1 MDIIQISYQIE
12 IYPYYEFQGKY
23 VNTSENLIS
32 SYHFFSLTKILGLH
46 HYIQDEKLLRKFPNI
61 YNFQTDVIVYF
72 LDT

>member
-32 SYHFFSLTKILGLH
+32 SYHFCFF
-46 HYIQDEKLLRKFPNI
+46 D
-61 YNFQTDVIVYF
+61 
-72 LDT
+72 